1 MIPSTPKIKEGMERE
16 DEMFLPCTEDAF
28 EVELRIFTTLSV
40 DVKVGAAR
48 SHSAALRWFTVGEP
62 FFRTFAS

>member
-16 DEMFLPCTEDAF
+16 DEIVLPCTEDAF

-40 DVKVGAAR
+40 DVKVGCAWR
-48 SHSAALRWFTVGEP
+48 LPALRWFAVSKL